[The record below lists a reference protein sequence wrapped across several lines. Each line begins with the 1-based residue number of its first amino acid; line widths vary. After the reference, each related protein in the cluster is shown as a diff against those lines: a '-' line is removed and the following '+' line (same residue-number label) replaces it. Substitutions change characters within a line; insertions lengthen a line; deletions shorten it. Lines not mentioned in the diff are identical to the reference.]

1 MHEEDALK
9 YIIGVL
15 RRGDE
20 YPTSGVTSYGYD
32 LYLPNLM
39 REYAASE
46 LGQAARSAHGQGTI
60 QLRIRELSPLFFAAA
75 WELCR
80 RGIIRP
86 GIRILDAQS
95 TDAGS
100 AGCGYSVTPF
110 GRTWLSEARA
120 DDFVPTEPERFGRLL
135 SPYEDRFGAG
145 FHERAQQAIRCYGA
159 HAYLACCAMCGAA
172 AESILLS
179 IAIVKTGDEPAVLK
193 EYRAANGRAKI
204 ETLILGKAR
213 QQLQIGLRGFTEP
226 LKYWRDESAHGLAS
240 KLNDEHAYTSLAM
253 LLRFAQFST
262 DNWQELTQL

>member
-9 YIIGVL
+9 YLIAGL
-15 RRGDE
+15 RKGDS
-20 YPTSGVTSYGYD
+20 YHTSGYSSYGYD

-39 REYAASE
+39 REFAAEE
-46 LGQAARSAHGQGTI
+46 LGQAARNPQGQDAI
-60 QLRIRELSPLFFAAA
+60 ERRIRALSPHFFAAA

-80 RGIIRP
+80 RGVIRP
-86 GIRILDAQS
+86 GIRTLEAQS

-120 DDFVPTEPERFGRLL
+120 DDFVPTEPERFGQLL
-135 SPYEDRFGAG
+135 SPYENRFGAG

-179 IAIVKTGDEPAVLK
+179 IAIAKTGDEPAILK

-204 ETLILGKAR
+204 EILILGKAR
-213 QQLQIGLRGFTEP
+213 QQLQTGLRGFTEP

-253 LLRFAQFST
+253 LLRLAQFSN
-262 DNWQELTQL
+262 DNWQELTQP

>member
-9 YIIGVL
+9 YIISGL
-15 RRGDE
+15 RKGDAYHVSE
-20 YPTSGVTSYGYD
+20 YSNYGYD

-39 REYAASE
+39 REYATAE
-46 LGQAARSAHGQGTI
+46 LDQAARNAQGQAAI
-60 QLRIRELSPLFFAAA
+60 ELRIRELSPHFFAGA

-86 GIRILDAQS
+86 GIRTLAAQS
-95 TDAGS
+95 TEAGS

-135 SPYEDRFGAG
+135 SPYENLYGPG

-179 IAIVKTGDEPAVLK
+179 IAIAKTGDESSVLK
-193 EYRAANGRAKI
+193 EYRAANGRTKI
-204 ETLILGKAR
+204 ETLILGKAH
-213 QQLQIGLRGFTEP
+213 QQLRIGLRGFMEP

-240 KLNDEHAYTSLAM
+240 TLNDEHAYTSLAM
-253 LLRFAQFST
+253 LLRLAQFSK
-262 DNWQELTQL
+262 DNWLELTRP